1 MKAKLIR
8 LYLLSALL
16 LGLRAFGQVEF
27 MLNGGFESGDF
38 TNWNL
43 TGDDTWT
50 IVDTG
55 HNSGIAPRTGS
66 YEAALGTAGSL
77 GYLSQTVA
85 TTPGTSYL
93 LSFWLNHS
101 GGDPNDVFIVSW
113 NGTTLLD
120 ETNPPAP
127 AWTSYQFVVTATGT
141 STVLQFGYEAGD
153 TDYLGLDD
161 VSLQSQTNIAPAVT
175 IQPVNLTVNAGQ
187 GATFSVVATGSA
199 PIKYQWQFGG
209 MAIAGANGSSYTIG
223 STVPTNAGNYSCV
236 VSNNAGATNS
246 VMAALTVITTPV
258 ITLQPADVTVLAG
271 QPAAFSVTATG
282 PQPLYYQ
289 WQFGIDG
296 TNIVAA
302 TNATLTLN
310 NVQPTNGGAYAVT
323 VSNAYGAIVSSNAL
337 LTVLV
342 LPPFITTQPTNQA
355 VYAGDA
361 ARFTVTA
368 GGTSPLNYQWSFND
382 TNLVGATNATLVLTN
397 VQTNQAG
404 DYFVLVTNL
413 YGSTNSVAVTLT
425 VNPLLP
431 STGLLPF
438 PLSAN
443 QRGTVACLDNP
454 SVNYDIYLPP
464 AYSPNK
470 PALPIMFAFS
480 PSGGSQVTDF
490 QAACSNLNII
500 VLGIN
505 QYTNTPWNATLRGFF
520 AVSRDVRQRVLFDPT
535 AVFTGGLSGG
545 AMISYVFSRFWG
557 QQVSGV
563 LAEVGWLGRYNTS
576 STSVAYFSTDRVQ
589 TNLLVARTTGTSD
602 SNTLFYNPYDSNYL
616 ASCGAVVHD
625 WFFPGGHQPAPDSI
639 KIACF
644 QWLLNNRTPSGVND
658 ESNSL
663 AQAADWRA
671 RMASGQNEAV
681 LRECVGTLMSKP
693 RSWFSLE
700 AQLVLDD
707 LMTNYDSFRSLNVS
721 NLYQVSSSYVTNF
734 WTTTN
739 GHVFDPVNYVPL
751 DFSGGVNYWSQSDF
765 ASDLFYYYTRA
776 AAANQDWQ
784 RYDCALKAL
793 NGIPGTTGDR
803 AGDIYYVLTKFSYP
817 APLLHTSDSQT
828 ANLLNFW
835 ISEDAPGLAYSLQ
848 SRTNLVNDVWQGLPA
863 PAVDTNTIWSATSIF
878 NLESANGFYRVEA
891 TPTPASSPPWPTDG
905 GLGP

>member
-342 LPPFITTQPTNQA
+342 LPPFITTQPTSQT
-355 VYAGDA
+355 VYPGGLGT
-361 ARFTVTA
+361 FTVTA
-368 GGTSPLNYQWSFND
+368 DGTSPLNYQWSFND

-397 VQTNQAG
+397 VQANQVG
-404 DYFVLVTNL
+404 DYSVLVSNL

-425 VNPLLP
+425 VNPPLP
-431 STGLLPF
+431 SSAELLPF

-443 QRGTVACLDNP
+443 QRGTVTCLENP
-454 SVNYDIYLPP
+454 SYTYDIYLPP
-464 AYSPNK
+464 AYTPYGN
-470 PALPIMFAFS
+470 PLPIFYTLY
-480 PSGGSQVTDF
+480 PSGGGMVSTF
-490 QAACSNLNII
+490 KSTCSSLNII
-500 VLGIN
+500 CVGITRSAN
-505 QYTNTPWNATLRGFF
+505 GVPWTKELREMYAVTLDIRE
-520 AVSRDVRQRVLFDPT
+520 RVLFDPT
-535 AVFTGGLSGG
+535 AEFAGGLSGG
-545 AMISYVFSRFWG
+545 GECSYMFSRLRA
-557 QQVSGV
+557 QH
-563 LAEVGWLGRYNTS
+563 
-576 STSVAYFSTDRVQ
+576 VAGLFEMAGSMARGNSMATVQYYGIDRVQ
-589 TNLLVARTTGTSD
+589 TNLLVARTTGTTD
-602 SNTLFYNPYDSNYL
+602 TAALFYSPFNSNYL
-616 ASCGAVVHD
+616 ATCGAVIND
-625 WFFPGGHQPAPDSI
+625 WSFNGGHQVPPSSLFSPI
-639 KIACF
+639 F
-644 QWLLNNRTPSGVND
+644 SWLLSQRIPAGPSDYNNAFLLYTNWQARIVDGQQ
-658 ESNSL
+658 ES
-663 AQAADWRA
+663 
-671 RMASGQNEAV
+671 V
-681 LRECVGTLMSKP
+681 LRECVSNLMNFP
-693 RSWFSLE
+693 RSWYAYQ
-700 AQLVLDD
+700 AQLTLDH
-707 LMTNYDSFRSLNVS
+707 LLTNYTAFRSLDVS
-721 NLYQVSSSYVTNF
+721 NLAQ
-734 WTTTN
+734 
-739 GHVFDPVNYVPL
+739 G
-751 DFSGGVNYWSQSDF
+751 DF
-765 ASDLFYYYTRA
+765 ASDLFFYYAYGA
-776 AAANQDWQ
+776 ATNGDWP
-784 RYDCALKAL
+784 RYNSCMKAL
-793 NGIPGTTGDR
+793 TGITITNDFNGTTTITGFTCSAPYAGQIGTVYITTTNGDR
-803 AGDIYYVLTKFSYP
+803 AGDIYFLLTNYNHYP
-817 APLLHTSDSQT
+817 FPQLQCAPSPISGQL
-828 ANLLNFW
+828 NLWLNK
-835 ISEDAPGLAYSLQ
+835 DTPGLAYALQTSSSL
-848 SRTNLVNDVWQGLPA
+848 SNASWQDMPVA
-863 PAVDTNTIWSATSIF
+863 AVDTNTIWSTDVNQLPGSNSGFFRIRAVPSAAT
-878 NLESANGFYRVEA
+878 
-891 TPTPASSPPWPTDG
+891 SPPWP
-905 GLGP
+905 PQ